1 MKCKW
6 WNKEGFYVLGKQ
18 AIAHCENGGKCPKGV
33 DADCNIITRK
43 KARIVKIKAWITP
56 PNVKE
61 GESWIATSY
70 KMSSDVP
77 CTIIIERRHLKEKQD
92 A

>member
-18 AIAHCENGGKCPKGV
+18 AIAHCETGAKCPKGV

-43 KARIVKIKAWITP
+43 KARMAKIKAWAYWSYGQLEIQRHNVTI
-56 PNVKE
+56 PN
-61 GESWIATSY
+61 Y
-70 KMSSDVP
+70 P